1 LPSPQQDLF
10 ALVVPDLPA
19 LRKQFS
25 YSVPERFTDRVRVGS
40 QVRVDVQGR
49 RVAGWVVE
57 LADRPPPGVA
67 VRPITAV
74 RGIGPPQSVVEIAN
88 WASWRWAGAL
98 AFGLRTA
105 SSEKV
110 VANLPPVARLGSRPP
125 EHDSTV
131 QGLATGEIESLVNAD
146 GGPAIVRIGPSG
158 DRLGAL
164 RVAADLL
171 WKENGNDQADP
182 AGVLVLAPTHAQ
194 ANEAAERLKRSGYPV
209 ALLPDEWAVARAGRC
224 VVVGTMSAAF
234 APLGRLAA
242 AVVLDAHD
250 EAYHAEAAPTW
261 CAWEV
266 VQERAK
272 RDGAPLVLVS
282 PCPTLDV
289 LRAGRLVVTDRIS
302 ERRAWPLVEAVD
314 RRQDDPHTGLFSER
328 VVRLVRWAAEP
339 SDDASGDRQRQ
350 RRVICVLNRTGR
362 ARLLSCAAC
371 KTLAHCERC
380 GGALGS
386 SDAGLTCGRCGL
398 ERPLVCSQCG
408 STRLLALRVGVGRVR
423 EELEALAGTPVV
435 EVSGKPVRR
444 RNGAPGSIDPDARV
458 VVGTEAALHRVN
470 RADAV
475 IFLEFDSELM
485 APRLRAAEEA
495 LGLLARA
502 ARLVSRSSRYS
513 DAPPGAPLIVQT
525 RMPDHPAIASAVHA
539 DPSLLAREELEIR
552 TTLGLP
558 PFSALARLSG
568 PAADSYGS
576 ALRESAPPSVEVSGP
591 HEQQWRIVAPDHQT
605 LCDLLSSVPRPNGR
619 LRVEVDPV
627 RA

>member
-1 LPSPQQDLF
+1 MPSPQQDLF

-25 YSVPERFTDRVRVGS
+25 YSVPERFTDRVRVGT

-67 VRPITAV
+67 VRPITVV
-74 RGIGPPQSVVEIAN
+74 RGIGPPQSVVEIAK

-110 VANLPPVARLGSRPP
+110 VANLPPVAQLGGRPP

-131 QGLATGEIESLVNAD
+131 QGLATGEVESLMNAD

-158 DRLGAL
+158 DRLGVL

-171 WKENGNDQADP
+171 WKDHGNDQADP

-194 ANEAAERLKRSGYPV
+194 ANEAAGRLKRSGYPV
-209 ALLPDEWAVARAGRC
+209 ALLPDEWAMARAGRC

-250 EAYHAEAAPTW
+250 EGYHAEAAPTW
-261 CAWEV
+261 CAWEL

-302 ERRAWPLVEAVD
+302 ERR
-314 RRQDDPHTGLFSER
+314 
-328 VVRLVRWAAEP
+328 VV
-339 SDDASGDRQRQ
+339 ASGRGGRPQAGRSAHGSLLRA
-350 RRVICVLNRTGR
+350 RRKAAQVGGR
-362 ARLLSCAAC
+362 AVR
-371 KTLAHCERC
+371 RC
-380 GGALGS
+380 FPRHEASKARHMRVEPHRKSPAPFLRCMQDPRPLREVWGGA
-386 SDAGLTCGRCGL
+386 RF
-398 ERPLVCSQCG
+398 
-408 STRLLALRVGVGRVR
+408 VGGGV
-423 EELEALAGTPVV
+423 
-435 EVSGKPVRR
+435 
-444 RNGAPGSIDPDARV
+444 
-458 VVGTEAALHRVN
+458 
-470 RADAV
+470 
-475 IFLEFDSELM
+475 
-485 APRLRAAEEA
+485 
-495 LGLLARA
+495 
-502 ARLVSRSSRYS
+502 
-513 DAPPGAPLIVQT
+513 
-525 RMPDHPAIASAVHA
+525 
-539 DPSLLAREELEIR
+539 
-552 TTLGLP
+552 
-558 PFSALARLSG
+558 
-568 PAADSYGS
+568 
-576 ALRESAPPSVEVSGP
+576 
-591 HEQQWRIVAPDHQT
+591 
-605 LCDLLSSVPRPNGR
+605 DL
-619 LRVEVDPV
+619 
-627 RA
+627 